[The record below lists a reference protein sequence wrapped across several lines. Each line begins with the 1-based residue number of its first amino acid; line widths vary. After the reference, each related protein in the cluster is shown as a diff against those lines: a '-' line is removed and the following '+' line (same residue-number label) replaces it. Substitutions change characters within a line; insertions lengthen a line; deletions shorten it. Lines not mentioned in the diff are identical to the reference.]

1 VTGAD
6 ATAPASPAVS
16 GVEAERLKR
25 MATNA
30 AVAVAGT
37 LIVVKFWAW
46 LATDSVAMLAT
57 LVDSALD
64 LIASTLNLLAV
75 RHALTPADREH
86 RFGHGKA
93 EALAGL
99 GQAAFIAGSA
109 AFLLFE
115 AIEGLVHPKLVEQ
128 SVAGIIVIVVSL
140 ALTGGLVLFQRHVI
154 ARTRSLAINADQ
166 LHYTTDLATNL
177 GVIVALVVAGMW
189 GWTIADPLIGLVIG
203 GVIAFGAYKILLGA
217 YDELMDREFDD
228 ADRQRIKDIVN
239 RHREVVSLHD
249 LRTRRAGHR
258 SFIQLHLELP
268 SRMTLAEAHRVS
280 DEVEDAIKAAFPD
293 AEVLTHQD
301 PAGVDEPVARFE
313 R

>member
-1 VTGAD
+1 VTGAH
-6 ATAPASPAVS
+6 ATVAQAVS
-16 GVEAERLKR
+16 GAEAERLKR
-25 MATNA
+25 LATNA
-30 AVAVAGT
+30 AVTVAGA
-37 LIVVKFWAW
+37 LIAIKFWAW

-64 LIASTLNLLAV
+64 LVASTVNLLAV

-115 AIEGLVHPKLVEQ
+115 ALEGLVHPKPVEQ
-128 SVAGIIVIVVSL
+128 SLAGIIVILVSL
-140 ALTGGLVLFQRHVI
+140 ALTGGLVLCQRYVI
-154 ARTRSLAINADQ
+154 ARTHSLAIGADQ
-166 LHYTTDLATNL
+166 LHYTTDIATNL

-189 GWTIADPLIGLVIG
+189 GWTIADPLIGLAIG
-203 GVIAFGAYKILLGA
+203 GAIAFGAYKILRGS

-268 SRMTLAEAHRVS
+268 PNMTLAEAHRIS

-313 R
+313 H